1 MNKISIQL
9 PEGLFTK
16 QGMMTTTMLRR
27 VSSGA
32 GLFAVFF
39 FFLPWVLVS
48 CSGSRDLGIEASGY
62 EVATG
67 NFDELQG
74 ISELGALFGVEDVA
88 ESEATPVFW
97 LFPVFGLLGLVALNN
112 KRNGVIASLVGGLLG
127 IAGLII
133 LVVGLQTQGDEL
145 SLYGFQVSYRIG
157 YWGSWLAFIIQ
168 AGAAAF
174 VLRGGLSWE
183 MAEGEPVF
191 SGLAS
196 HMGQPAGPVPDVH
209 PPPAVAPQL
218 DMLARLEF
226 VEGPLSGQTIPVFD
240 TDLVI
245 GRGSSCDVQ
254 LADRSVSREHARL
267 RYAQGAWYI
276 QDQDSAA
283 GTFVNGEQVKA
294 SRLGMG
300 DRVELG
306 DTTFMF
312 RET

>member
-1 MNKISIQL
+1 MNKITFQI

-16 QGMMTTTMLRR
+16 QGMMTETMLRR

-32 GLFAVFF
+32 GLFVVFF

-62 EVATG
+62 EIATG

-74 ISELGALFGVEDVA
+74 ISELGSLFGVEDAA
-88 ESEATPVFW
+88 EADATPVFW
-97 LFPVFGLLGLVALNN
+97 LFPVFGLLGLVVLNN
-112 KRNGVIASLVGGLLG
+112 KRNGVIASLGGGLLG

-133 LVVGLQTQGDEL
+133 FVVVLQTQGDEL

-157 YWGSWLAFIIQ
+157 YWGSWLAFIVQ
-168 AGAAAF
+168 AGAAAV
-174 VLRGGLSWE
+174 VLRGGVSWE
-183 MAEGEPVF
+183 MAEGEQVF

-196 HMGQPAGPVPDVH
+196 RLAQPAGPMPDVR
-209 PPPAVAPQL
+209 PPPAAAPQL

-226 VEGPLSGQTIPVFD
+226 IEGPLSGQTIPVFD
-240 TDLVI
+240 TDLLI

-283 GTFVNGEQVKA
+283 GTFVNGQQVTA
-294 SRLGMG
+294 TRLELG

-306 DTTFMF
+306 DTAIKFQF
-312 RET
+312 